1 MLLDSQAAGHWLKTS
16 LNPLVQDMGTT
27 CCKKTM
33 LFPKYVIL
41 QVVTFIFNTLFLM
54 SAGFYS
60 TSIQVSLQTNCLNR
74 FEHFLK
80 LFFSESRYDKLSLD
94 ASSSSENSTF

>member
-1 MLLDSQAAGHWLKTS
+1 MLLDSQAAGHWLKS
-16 LNPLVQDMGTT
+16 LLNPLVQDMGTT

-80 LFFSESRYDKLSLD
+80 LFFFRIQI
-94 ASSSSENSTF
+94 